1 MISFISHALSPPAGR
16 GNETAGQ
23 DESVEEGWTENVSR
37 THDYQ
42 LIFVVNIYVLL
53 ILILLW
59 DTCYL
64 DHKRTEKVLWLGC
77 LHNLGCHNRSADSV
91 PCAIKDTKSIGI
103 MKLFCCARED
113 LGCACISNASHQ
125 CNYSMKCCYCSSLL
139 L

>member
-16 GNETAGQ
+16 GDETAGQ

-64 DHKRTEKVLWLGC
+64 DHKRTEKALWLGC
-77 LHNLGCHNRSADSV
+77 LHNLGCHNRSADS
-91 PCAIKDTKSIGI
+91 AT
-103 MKLFCCARED
+103 M
-113 LGCACISNASHQ
+113 
-125 CNYSMKCCYCSSLL
+125 CYQGYKKHRNNEIVLL
-139 L
+139 RKRRSGVCLYFQPF

>member
-16 GNETAGQ
+16 GDETAGQ

-64 DHKRTEKVLWLGC
+64 DHKRAEKVLWLGC
-77 LHNLGCHNRSADSV
+77 LHNLGCHNGSADSAAMCLCYQQYKKHRNNEIV
-91 PCAIKDTKSIGI
+91 LLRKRKSGVCLYFQ
-103 MKLFCCARED
+103 LF
-113 LGCACISNASHQ
+113 
-125 CNYSMKCCYCSSLL
+125 
-139 L
+139 